1 MFIFGSG
8 PVVNYESE
16 MDDGGLLGDMSWLYF
31 EESLC
36 WCGCV
41 LVMDSLIVRLTFN
54 LDCAVLD
61 ECPDFSDAA
70 FQAIALLDT
79 GHIQGSLGNST
90 MRDSDMNC
98 LLGPRLI

>member
-31 EESLC
+31 EEILC

-70 FQAIALLDT
+70 SRPSHFLTQAIFK
-79 GHIQGSLGNST
+79 GHLATQLCGIV
-90 MRDSDMNC
+90 
-98 LLGPRLI
+98 I